1 MTSFK
6 AIAHGQDMEVT
17 KILEIQVRVRSTEVT
32 WDLDKM
38 DRQTRN
44 LILPMLG
51 RIWQSIKVNWFENM
65 ERILGTQVS
74 CPDEMKSSR
83 ANI

>member
-1 MTSFK
+1 M
-6 AIAHGQDMEVT
+6 
-17 KILEIQVRVRSTEVT
+17 RVRSTEVT
-32 WDLDKM
+32 WGLDKI
-38 DRQTRN
+38 DRETRN

-51 RIWQSIKVNWFENM
+51 RLAQRIKFNWFENM
-65 ERILGTQVS
+65 ERILGTRVS